1 MKKNENRNLDRM
13 VKISLLSAVAV
24 ILMYIDI
31 PLLPAFPWLKI
42 DFSDVPALMGAFA
55 FGPLTGVVIELL
67 KNILILLVKG
77 TGTGFVGEMANF
89 IVGVSLVLPAAI
101 IYHKNKCKK
110 SAIMGMIVGGISIEI
125 IGILANAYLI
135 LPAFGMKMAG
145 ADLMNYILF
154 GLLPFNGI
162 KAVLVGVATF
172 VLYKKLS
179 LAIFKV
185 EHKLDNKGM
194 AKGEI

>member
-1 MKKNENRNLDRM
+1 MKKNENSSLDRM
-13 VKISLLSAVAV
+13 IKISLLSAVAV

-77 TGTGFVGEMANF
+77 TGTGFVGEIANF
-89 IVGVSLVLPAAI
+89 LVGVSLVLPAAM
-101 IYHKNKCKK
+101 IYHRNKCKK
-110 SAIMGMIVGGISIEI
+110 SAIIGMIVGGLSIEI
-125 IGILANAYLI
+125 IGIVVNTFLL

-145 ADLMNYILF
+145 AELTNYILF

-162 KAVLVGVATF
+162 KAILVGIVTF
-172 VLYKKLS
+172 VLYKRLS

-185 EHKLDNKGM
+185 EPKLDNK
-194 AKGEI
+194 KVVKNQI